1 LSTTYPQL
9 RLPENEQLVG
19 CLWIIGGHLREIPH
33 GESKPALNAMN
44 DGSRRLILSKFG
56 MRQQK
61 MLANTNFKN
70 IFL

>member
-1 LSTTYPQL
+1 MV
-9 RLPENEQLVG
+9 LPKYEQLVG

-56 MRQQK
+56 MRH
-61 MLANTNFKN
+61 
-70 IFL
+70 